1 MAYKNKCSDLPKDRE
16 RYGTFPI
23 FGETKNEYG
32 APAPAGKANARFLE
46 KQKQNKCNVAIL
58 HSSKHIGGRKAAE
71 TLQYRILS
79 DLQLLPSARTKASV
93 RFSTERKTNG
103 TLIATLQKPEGSLWH
118 TEWLHIAIFG
128 EGTII
133 FMLGMERG
141 QHGTIR
147 GHGQDCICRLLFSFW
162 AFCCMM
168 E

>member
-1 MAYKNKCSDLPKDRE
+1 MNFGDIGALDNGMAYKNKCSDLPKDRE

-103 TLIATLQKPEGSLWH
+103 TLIAMLQKPEGGPWH
-118 TEWLHIAIFG
+118 TQRRHIAAFG
-128 EGTII
+128 AETII
-133 FMLGMERG
+133 FMSGMETG
-141 QHGTIR
+141 QYGAIR
-147 GHGQDCICRLLFSFW
+147 GHGGG
-162 AFCCMM
+162 
-168 E
+168 

>member
-1 MAYKNKCSDLPKDRE
+1 MNFGDIGALDNGMAYKNKCSDLPKDRE

-93 RFSTERKTNG
+93 RFSTLIITFAHMFINAFESRAKIGETKTPRRAKY
-103 TLIATLQKPEGSLWH
+103 TPRCFLRMVSRAYV
-118 TEWLHIAIFG
+118 
-128 EGTII
+128 
-133 FMLGMERG
+133 
-141 QHGTIR
+141 
-147 GHGQDCICRLLFSFW
+147 
-162 AFCCMM
+162 
-168 E
+168 

>member
-1 MAYKNKCSDLPKDRE
+1 METDRE

-58 HSSKHIGGRKAAE
+58 HGSKQIGGRRGAE

-103 TLIATLQKPEGSLWH
+103 ALLQRCKSRRVVRGIRRGAILLLLRQRRLFLCQAWKQGSTGRL
-118 TEWLHIAIFG
+118 E
-128 EGTII
+128 
-133 FMLGMERG
+133 GMEEAYV
-141 QHGTIR
+141 
-147 GHGQDCICRLLFSFW
+147 DCYFLLGLF
-162 AFCCMM
+162 AV
-168 E
+168 